1 VQQQVLPPRMQDTGD
16 ADLSSQMAA
25 HFCLQARRDC
35 VFSDGPSD
43 HRERSRAE
51 ISERR
56 CVVLIDSPRTEGRVA
71 VLGQVTIYRHQRK
84 GLRRRGSPGRFGTSA
99 PYHFVPYVRQGL
111 DIQQPAAAS
120 GFHLLF
126 AHTRFGPPPALYWME
141 KR

>member
-1 VQQQVLPPRMQDTGD
+1 
-16 ADLSSQMAA
+16 
-25 HFCLQARRDC
+25 
-35 VFSDGPSD
+35 
-43 HRERSRAE
+43 
-51 ISERR
+51 
-56 CVVLIDSPRTEGRVA
+56 VA

-111 DIQQPAAAS
+111 DIQQSAAAS